1 MAIDWLAAYAAGVST
16 ILASQ
21 QIVREL
27 PSVKIRVSRDSSI
40 IRHGLPPA
48 PVISVTIGN
57 VGRRP
62 VTIEEVAYIAKGTY
76 ISGSKILA
84 QQTPFTLEDGQTRTL
99 YHPEDGLIP
108 PDANFQ
114 ARDTLG
120 RWWPRGRG
128 LRLRVRR
135 RRMRRSDS

>member
-1 MAIDWLAAYAAGVST
+1 MKEIAIIGGGLAGLAAARA
-16 ILASQ
+16 LAE
-21 QIVREL
+21 RGA
-27 PSVKIRVSRDSSI
+27 SVVV
-40 IRHGLPPA
+40 LEA
-48 PVISVTIGN
+48 T
-57 VGRRP
+57 GRLGGR
-62 VTIEEVAYIAKGTY
+62 A
-76 ISGSKILA
+76 
-84 QQTPFTLEDGQTRTL
+84 RTL

>member
-1 MAIDWLAAYAAGVST
+1 MAIDWLAAYA
-16 ILASQ
+16 
-21 QIVREL
+21 REYRRFSRRSRSCGL

-99 YHPEDGLIP
+99 YHPRT
-108 PDANFQ
+108 A
-114 ARDTLG
+114 
-120 RWWPRGRG
+120 
-128 LRLRVRR
+128 
-135 RRMRRSDS
+135 